1 MQDAKRARPAGQMGE
16 WVIRY
21 RTSVALLLA
30 LPFALTLAIGG
41 ARLAVGWEW
50 GLVPLLA
57 VGPAV
62 AAAIGGTLY
71 TLAAGAQALVIC
83 GLLLADEMQSP
94 ASYRADIVGLVAVTC
109 VTAAGI
115 MACTARRRRER
126 ELAEVRVVAD
136 TAQQVLLRPV
146 PGQLG
151 PVRLAVNYLSASSQA
166 RVGGDLYDVVAGEHG
181 VRLVVGDAQ
190 GKGLPA
196 VKSAAALLGV
206 FRDAAHEEDSL
217 AAIASRIETSLS
229 RQLPDD
235 GFVTAIM
242 AEISAD
248 GSKMELLSCGHPGPL
263 LLGEAQPRF
272 LDLGHGSL
280 PLGLG
285 HLAPEP
291 RIPVTIPLNGYDAV
305 LFYTDGATEARN
317 SAGAFFPLDSCA
329 SVRAADRYD
338 TLVDR
343 LSRELA
349 RYVGHAPD
357 DDVALL
363 LVYRDQPSKQAML
376 ARPAGPG

>member
-1 MQDAKRARPAGQMGE
+1 M
-16 WVIRY
+16 V
-21 RTSVALLLA
+21 TV
-30 LPFALTLAIGG
+30 AIGA
-41 ARLAVGWEW
+41 ARLMVGPGW

-62 AAAIGGTLY
+62 AAAIGGAVY
-71 TLAAGAQALVIC
+71 TLAAGVQALVIC
-83 GLLLADEMQSP
+83 ALLLGDELQSP
-94 ASYRADIVGLVAVTC
+94 PSYRADVVGLVAVAS

-126 ELAEVRVVAD
+126 ELAEVRLVAD

-146 PGQLG
+146 PSQVG
-151 PVRLAVNYLSASSQA
+151 PVRLTVNYLSASSQA
-166 RVGGDLYDVVAGEHG
+166 RVGGDLYDVVDAAGA
-181 VRLVVGDAQ
+181 VRLIVGDAE
-190 GKGLPA
+190 GKGLAA
-196 VKSAAALLGV
+196 VKSSAALLGA

-217 AAIASRIETSLS
+217 TAIASRIETSLS

-235 GFVTAIM
+235 GFVTAII
-242 AEISAD
+242 AEISPD
-248 GSKMELLSCGHPGPL
+248 LSKMELLSAGHPGPL
-263 LLGEAQPRF
+263 LLGDEPPRF
-272 LDLGHGSL
+272 LDVGEGNL

-291 RIPVTIPLNGYDAV
+291 RIPVTVPLDGYDAV

-329 SVRAADRYD
+329 AVRTVGCYD

-343 LSRELA
+343 LSRELT

-357 DDVALL
+357 DDVAFL
-363 LVYRDQPSKQAML
+363 LVYRDQPSK
-376 ARPAGPG
+376 PA

>member
-1 MQDAKRARPAGQMGE
+1 
-16 WVIRY
+16 
-21 RTSVALLLA
+21 
-30 LPFALTLAIGG
+30 LPFALIVGIAA
-41 ARLAVGWEW
+41 ARIVAGPDW

-62 AAAIGGTLY
+62 AAAIGGAAY
-71 TLAAGAQALVIC
+71 TLASGGLALVIC
-83 GLLLADEMQSP
+83 GLLLICPMPDP
-94 ASYRADIVGLVAVTC
+94 RGHRADLIGMVAVAA
-109 VTAAGI
+109 VTAAAI
-115 MACTARRRRER
+115 VASTARRRREH

-136 TAQQVLLRPV
+136 TAQQVVLRPV
-146 PGQLG
+146 PARIGS
-151 PVRLAVNYLSASSQA
+151 VRLAVRYLSASSQA
-166 RVGGDLYDVVAGEHG
+166 RVGGDLYDVVNAARG
-181 VRLVVGDAQ
+181 VRLVVGDAE

-196 VKSAAALLGV
+196 VQSAAALLGA

-217 AAIASRIETSLS
+217 TAIATRIETSLG

-235 GFVTAIM
+235 GFVTAIF

-263 LLGEAQPRF
+263 LLGNAQPRF
-272 LDLGHGSL
+272 LDSGEGSL

-285 HLAPEP
+285 HLSSEP
-291 RIPVTIPLNGYDAV
+291 RIPVTIPLDGYEAV

-317 SAGAFFPLDSCA
+317 AAGAFFQLDSCLA
-329 SVRAADRYD
+329 VRGGGCYD

-343 LSRELA
+343 LGRELT

-363 LVYRDQPSKQAML
+363 LVYRD
-376 ARPAGPG
+376 

>member
-1 MQDAKRARPAGQMGE
+1 M
-16 WVIRY
+16 V
-21 RTSVALLLA
+21 TV
-30 LPFALTLAIGG
+30 AIGA
-41 ARLAVGWEW
+41 ARLMVGPEW

-62 AAAIGGTLY
+62 AAAIGGAVY
-71 TLAAGAQALVIC
+71 TLAAGVQALVIC
-83 GLLLADEMQSP
+83 GLLRGDEFQSA
-94 ASYRADIVGLVAVTC
+94 ASYRADVVGLVAVTC

-115 MACTARRRRER
+115 AACTARKRRER

-136 TAQQVLLRPV
+136 AAQQVLLRPV
-146 PGQLG
+146 PSQLG
-151 PVRLAVNYLSASSQA
+151 PARLAVNYLSASSQA
-166 RVGGDLYDVVAGEHG
+166 RVGGDLYDVIDAAGV
-181 VRLVVGDAQ
+181 VRLIVGDAE

-196 VKSAAALLGV
+196 VKSAAALLGA

-217 AAIASRIETSLS
+217 AAIASRIEASLS

-235 GFVTAIM
+235 GFVTAII
-242 AEISAD
+242 AELSPD

-263 LLGEAQPRF
+263 LLGEEPPRF
-272 LDLGHGSL
+272 LDVGEGSL

-291 RIPVTIPLNGYDAV
+291 RIPVTIPLHRSDAV

-317 SAGAFFPLDSCA
+317 SAGAFFPLESCT
-329 SVRAADRYD
+329 SVRAEGCYD

-343 LSRELA
+343 LSRELT

-363 LVYRDQPSKQAML
+363 LVYRDQPSK
-376 ARPAGPG
+376 PAAEDDTASA

>member
-1 MQDAKRARPAGQMGE
+1 MTPG
-16 WVIRY
+16 
-21 RTSVALLLA
+21 LLLA
-30 LPFALTLAIGG
+30 LPFVLTVGIAA
-41 ARLAVGWEW
+41 ARMTVGPGW

-62 AAAIGGTLY
+62 AAAIGGAVY
-71 TLAAGAQALVIC
+71 TLASGALALLIC
-83 GLLLADEMQSP
+83 SLLLIFPMAGPP
-94 ASYRADIVGLVAVTC
+94 ARRADMIGLVAVAA

-115 MACTARRRRER
+115 VASTARQRREH

-146 PGQLG
+146 PSQIGS
-151 PVRLAVNYLSASSQA
+151 VRLAVKYLSASSQA
-166 RVGGDLYDVVAGEHG
+166 RVGGDLYDVVNAARG
-181 VRLVVGDAQ
+181 VRLVVGDAE

-196 VKSAAALLGV
+196 VQSAAALLGA

-217 AAIASRIETSLS
+217 TAIATRIETSLG

-235 GFVTAIM
+235 GFVTAIF

-263 LLGEAQPRF
+263 LLGDAQPRF
-272 LDLGHGSL
+272 LDPGEGSL

-285 HLAPEP
+285 HLSSEP
-291 RIPVTIPLNGYDAV
+291 RIPVTIPLDGYDAV

-317 SAGAFFPLDSCA
+317 TAGRFFPLENCA
-329 SVRAADRYD
+329 AVRGGGCYE

-343 LSRELA
+343 LGRELA

-363 LVYRDQPSKQAML
+363 LVYRDA
-376 ARPAGPG
+376 AAPGT